1 MGFSQPRRGGAS
13 ARRLAGAAQALLAAA
28 LFGCGIAASLAWQSG
43 LYATTTLAV
52 LVAGWTAA
60 ARRGAAD
67 RAAPQVAG
75 TAPGGPVADPEMH
88 LLRATLD
95 QVPSPLVTLTQDGRL
110 QAINRS
116 ARALFGAE
124 STLTGA
130 PQELVAAIRGAALG
144 QRRTVKL
151 AASGG
156 RAVAV
161 SAATMF
167 GPGGARILAALT
179 DVQAE
184 IQTAEAAALRELLAV
199 LGHEIMNAL
208 TPVTSLAGSAHALM
222 VEGTPEGLAQVREA
236 LEIILRR
243 AEGLD
248 RFVQGYRAL
257 ARVPPPILRPV
268 RAGDVL
274 REAAALFDAS
284 WGRSGVRLEL
294 DVPPTGLVAQMDAG
308 LIGQALLN
316 LLANAAEAALAGG
329 AAPTVRLSAEAR
341 AGGVVFSITDNGQ
354 GVDPSRR
361 ADIFHPFA
369 TSKPGG
375 SGIGLSLT
383 RQIANSH
390 GGSLVLEAASCGAGA
405 TFSLRIP

>member
-1 MGFSQPRRGGAS
+1 MAVRSLRDDDPGGCWS
-13 ARRLAGAAQALLAAA
+13 P
-28 LFGCGIAASLAWQSG
+28 
-43 LYATTTLAV
+43 
-52 LVAGWTAA
+52 GWTAA

-75 TAPGGPVADPEMH
+75 TGAGRPRSPTPRCTCFGRRSTRCRP
-88 LLRATLD
+88 
-95 QVPSPLVTLTQDGRL
+95 PLVTLTQDGRL

-124 STLTGA
+124 STLTGT
-130 PQELVAAIRGAALG
+130 PQELVNAIRGAALG

-167 GPGGARILAALT
+167 GPEGARILAALT

-222 VEGTPEGLAQVREA
+222 VEATPAGLAQVREA

-248 RFVQGYRAL
+248 RFVQGLPRAGPRTA
-257 ARVPPPILRPV
+257 ARSCGRSVRKTCCARPPPCSTQ
-268 RAGDVL
+268 AGVDQ
-274 REAAALFDAS
+274 ACG
-284 WGRSGVRLEL
+284 WGWSCRSRIWL
-294 DVPPTGLVAQMDAG
+294 AQMDSG

-329 AAPTVRLSAEAR
+329 AAPTVRLSAGSRARVAWFSPSPTTAR
-341 AGGVVFSITDNGQ
+341 ASRCVGRRTSFVRSPR
-354 GVDPSRR
+354 PSR
-361 ADIFHPFA
+361 A
-369 TSKPGG
+369 
-375 SGIGLSLT
+375 
-383 RQIANSH
+383 
-390 GGSLVLEAASCGAGA
+390 EAASA
-405 TFSLRIP
+405 

>member
-1 MGFSQPRRGGAS
+1 MGSSQPRRGGAS
-13 ARRLAGAAQALLAAA
+13 ARRLAGAAQASLAAA
-28 LFGCGIAASLAWQSG
+28 LFGCGIAASLAWQFG

-124 STLTGA
+124 STLTGT
-130 PQELVAAIRGAALG
+130 PQELVDAIRGAALG

-167 GPGGARILAALT
+167 GPEGARILAALT

-222 VEGTPEGLAQVREA
+222 VEATPAGLAQVREA

-268 RAGDVL
+268 RAEDVL

-284 WGRSGVRLEL
+284 WGRSGVRLGVEL
-294 DVPPTGLVAQMDAG
+294 PQPDLVAQMDSG

-329 AAPTVRLSAEAR
+329 AAPTVRLSAGSR
-341 AGGVVFSITDNGQ
+341 AGGVVFTVADNGK
-354 GVDPSRR
+354 GVEVCGQT
-361 ADIFHPFA
+361 DIFRPF
-369 TSKPGG
+369 TTTKPGG

-390 GGSLVLEAASCGAGA
+390 GGSLVLEPTGHGLGA
-405 TFSLRIP
+405 TFSLAIP